1 MAEWE
6 NMLTGAKLTHQTSS
20 SGNNN
25 MQPNDITFF
34 QRFQDDILAGRKTI
48 ILRDESES
56 HFKAGDVLRV
66 GRYEDDGY
74 FCTIEVTGTSTV
86 TLDTLSEKHAQ
97 QENMSL
103 DELKRVITDIYPD
116 QHQFYVIEFKC
127 L

>member
-1 MAEWE
+1 M
-6 NMLTGAKLTHQTSS
+6 
-20 SGNNN
+20 
-25 MQPNDITFF
+25 
-34 QRFQDDILAGRKTI
+34 
-48 ILRDESES
+48 
-56 HFKAGDVLRV
+56 
-66 GRYEDDGY
+66 
-74 FCTIEVTGTSTV
+74 V

>member
-1 MAEWE
+1 
-6 NMLTGAKLTHQTSS
+6 
-20 SGNNN
+20 

-34 QRFQDDILAGRKTI
+34 QRFQEDILAGRKTI
-48 ILRDESES
+48 TIRDESES
-56 HFKAGDVLRV
+56 HFNTGDVLRV

-86 TLDTLSEKHAQ
+86 TLDTLTEKHAE

-103 DELKRVITDIYPD
+103 AELRQVIAEIYPG
-116 QHQFYVIEFKC
+116 QRQFYVIDFKC